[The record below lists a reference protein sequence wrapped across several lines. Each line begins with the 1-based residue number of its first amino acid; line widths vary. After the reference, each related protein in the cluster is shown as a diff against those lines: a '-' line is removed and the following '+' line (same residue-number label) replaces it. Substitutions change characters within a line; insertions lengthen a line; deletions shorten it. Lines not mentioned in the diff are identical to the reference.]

1 MKENKMSTWERTIY
15 SVLILLMFG
24 SIQFAI
30 GFQSPS
36 SAQNISLIPEI
47 EKLIDAKTTTI
58 VLLYGYICVGCPIG
72 NYIYSVRDRQDTL
85 FIVPPQYK
93 PNEVENL
100 RRAFSLKCKI
110 VKGDDPNIEVF
121 VNKLAEQL
129 KISKTQRNLILEIKD
144 RTIIKIRYY

>member
-1 MKENKMSTWERTIY
+1 MSAREKTIC
-15 SVLILLMFG
+15 SVFILLMFS
-24 SIQFAI
+24 SIQFAP
-30 GFQSPS
+30 GFQSS
-36 SAQNISLIPEI
+36 STAQNMSLIPEL
-47 EKLIDAKTTTI
+47 EKLMDAKTTTI

-85 FIVPPQYK
+85 FVIPPQYK

-110 VKGDDPNIEVF
+110 VKGDDPNIETF

-144 RTIIKIRYY
+144 RTIVKIRYY